1 MRTALFFEL
10 MIIFNN
16 VLFAKHSNLFL
27 MRKRFEQQN
36 ELDAEA
42 IPEVKI
48 DGRSRHELP
57 QLLAGLQY
65 IFVTPDLNEAVFEIL
80 EKKVLGGKKATGRL
94 GLSLWEILVLGTMRL
109 NLDADYDTVHDLAN
123 HHEVVRGILGVH
135 TKQVFGEGK
144 YYPLQTLKDNIALL
158 DEETLK
164 EISEVVVKA
173 GHRLKKNESGESVEL
188 NLKADT
194 YAVESNIHFPTDIN
208 LLWDCARKCLD
219 TIELILKDYDLPGW
233 RKHKY
238 WRKVVKRAYR
248 RTANIH
254 QKKGKDYKERLKTA
268 AVEYLGLCQELSK
281 RVERSSQALAPTGSI
296 DIKLAALLEVL
307 SYYHGM
313 LEKHI
318 DLVERRIIN
327 GEVIPHKDK
336 VFSIFEPH
344 VEWIQKG
351 KQNKK
356 VELGHNAL
364 ITTDQYHF
372 IVDHEV
378 LVCQGDTAQ
387 PIPLAKR
394 LKERFAEG
402 YFLKSISF
410 DRGFFSVLAKK
421 ALEQDFEHVVM
432 PRKGKKT
439 PEQEAEESAK
449 TFVALRKKHSAVE
462 SNINELEHSGANR
475 VPDKGLGRFKKYVAL
490 GVLAYNL
497 KRLGKLVME
506 QELLTTVIQPGNM
519 RQAA

>member
-1 MRTALFFEL
+1 
-10 MIIFNN
+10 MIVLTN
-16 VLFAKHSNLFL
+16 VLFAKHSTLFL

-36 ELDAEA
+36 ELDAEL
-42 IPEVKI
+42 IPDVKI
-48 DGRSRHELP
+48 DGKSRHELP

-65 IFVTPDLNEAVFEIL
+65 IFVTPHLNEAAFEIL
-80 EKKVLGGKKATGRL
+80 ERKVLGDKKATGRL

-109 NLDADYDTVHDLAN
+109 NLDADYDTVYDLAN
-123 HHEVVRGILGVH
+123 HHQVVRGILGVH
-135 TKQVFGEGK
+135 TRQVFGKGK

-158 DEETLK
+158 DEDTLK

-173 GHRLKKNESGESVEL
+173 GHQLKKNESEESVEL

-208 LLWDCARKCLD
+208 LLWDCVRKCLD

-233 RKHKY
+233 RKHNY
-238 WRKVVKRAYR
+238 WRKVAKRAYR

-254 QKKGKDYKERLKTA
+254 QKKGKNYKERLKKA
-268 AVEYLGLCQELSK
+268 AEKYLWRSRELSS
-281 RVERSSQALAPTGSI
+281 RVDQSRKELLLLAVS
-296 DIKLAALLEVL
+296 DIRAAALLEAL
-307 SYYHGM
+307 SYYHEM

-327 GEVIPHKDK
+327 GEVIPHEEKI
-336 VFSIFEPH
+336 FSIFEPH
-344 VEWIQKG
+344 AEWIQKG

-364 ITTDQYHF
+364 ITTDQFQF

-378 LVCQGDTAQ
+378 LLGQGDKAQ
-387 PIPLAKR
+387 PIPLAER
-394 LKERFAEG
+394 LKARFAQSEG
-402 YFLKSISF
+402 YLLNSISF
-410 DRGFFSVLAKK
+410 DRGFFSVLAME
-421 ALEQDFEHVVM
+421 ALQQDFEHVIM
-432 PRKGKKT
+432 PRKGMKT
-439 PEQEAEESAK
+439 PQQEAEESAK

-475 VPDKGLGRFKKYVAL
+475 VPDKGLVRFKKYVAL

-497 KRLGKLVME
+497 KRLGKIVME
-506 QELLTTVIQPGNM
+506 QGLLTTVIQPGKM
-519 RQAA
+519 SRAA

>member
-1 MRTALFFEL
+1 
-10 MIIFNN
+10 
-16 VLFAKHSNLFL
+16 

-36 ELDAEA
+36 ELDAQP

-48 DGRSRHELP
+48 DGKSRHELP

-65 IFVTPDLNEAVFEIL
+65 IFVTPHLNEAVFEIL
-80 EKKVLGGKKATGRL
+80 EKKVLGDKKATGRL

-109 NLDADYDTVHDLAN
+109 NLDADYDTVYDLSN
-123 HHEVVRGILGVH
+123 HHQVVRGILGVH
-135 TKQVFGEGK
+135 TRQVFGEGK

-173 GHRLKKNESGESVEL
+173 GHKLKKNESDENVEL
-188 NLKADT
+188 KLKTDT

-219 TIELILKDYDLPGW
+219 TIELILKGYILPGW
-233 RKHKY
+233 RKHNY

-254 QKKGKDYKERLKTA
+254 QKKGKAYKERLKRA
-268 AVEYLGLCQELSK
+268 AMKYLDRCRELSR
-281 RVERSSQALAPTGSI
+281 RVAQSQKELQSLTPL
-296 DIKLAALLEVL
+296 DIQLLALLDAL
-307 SYYHGM
+307 SYYHEM

-327 GEVIPHKDK
+327 GEVIPHEEKI
-336 VFSIFEPH
+336 FSIFEPH

-364 ITTDQYHF
+364 ITTDQYNF

-378 LVCQGDTAQ
+378 LVGQGDKAQ
-387 PIPLAKR
+387 PIPLVSR

-402 YFLKSISF
+402 YFLNSISF

-421 ALEQDFEHVVM
+421 ALERDFEHVVM

-439 PEQEAEESAK
+439 PEQEEEESTK

-475 VPDKGLGRFKKYVAL
+475 VPDKGLDGFKKYVAL

-506 QELLTTVIQPGNM
+506 QDLLPSVIQPKAM
-519 RQAA
+519 SRAA

>member
-1 MRTALFFEL
+1 
-10 MIIFNN
+10 
-16 VLFAKHSNLFL
+16 

-36 ELDAEA
+36 ELDAQL
-42 IPEVKI
+42 IPDVKI
-48 DGRSRHELP
+48 DGKSRHELP

-65 IFVTPDLNEAVFEIL
+65 IFITPKLNEAVFEVL
-80 EKKVLGGKKATGRL
+80 ERRVLGDKKATGRL

-109 NLDADYDTVHDLAN
+109 NLDTDYDTVYDLAN

-158 DEETLK
+158 DEEALK

-173 GHRLKKNESGESVEL
+173 GHELKKNEGEESLEL

-208 LLWDCARKCLD
+208 LLWDCVRKCLD
-219 TIELILKDYDLPGW
+219 TIELTLEEFSLPGW
-233 RKHKY
+233 RKRNY
-238 WRKVVKRAYR
+238 WRKVAKRAYR

-254 QKKGKDYKERLKTA
+254 QKKGKNYKDRLKKA
-268 AVEYLGLCQELSK
+268 AEKYLRRSRELSQ
-281 RVERSSQALAPTGSI
+281 RVDQSRKGLLLLAVSNI
-296 DIKLAALLEVL
+296 RAAALLEAL
-307 SYYHGM
+307 SYYHEM

-318 DLVERRIIN
+318 DLVERRIIK
-327 GEVIPHKDK
+327 GETIPHKDK

-351 KQNKK
+351 KPGQK

-364 ITTDQYHF
+364 ITTDQFQF

-378 LVCQGDTAQ
+378 LVGEGDQAQ
-387 PIPLAKR
+387 PIPLAGR
-394 LKERFAEG
+394 LKTRFAEG
-402 YFLKSISF
+402 YFLNSISF

-421 ALEQDFEHVVM
+421 ALQQDFEHVIM

-439 PEQEAEESAK
+439 PQQEAEENSK

-475 VPDKGLGRFKKYVAL
+475 VPDKGLDRFKKYVAL

-497 KRLGKLVME
+497 KRLGKIVME
-506 QELLTTVIQPGNM
+506 QGMLTTVVRPGNSK
-519 RQAA
+519 RAA

>member
-1 MRTALFFEL
+1 
-10 MIIFNN
+10 
-16 VLFAKHSNLFL
+16 

-36 ELDAEA
+36 ELDAQL

-48 DGRSRHELP
+48 DGKSRHELP

-65 IFVTPDLNEAVFEIL
+65 IFITPQLNEDIFEIL
-80 EKKVLGGKKATGRL
+80 ERKVLGGKKSTGRL

-109 NLDADYDTVHDLAN
+109 NLDADYDTVYDLSN

-135 TKQVFGEGK
+135 TRQVFGEGK

-173 GHRLKKNESGESVEL
+173 GHRLKKNGNGQDVAL
-188 NLKADT
+188 NFKTDT
-194 YAVESNIHFPTDIN
+194 YVVESNVHFPTDIN
-208 LLWDCARKCLD
+208 LLWDSARKCLD
-219 TIELILKDYDLPGW
+219 TIALILREPAPIKIEGW
-233 RKHKY
+233 RKHNH
-238 WRKVVKRAYR
+238 WRKVAKRNYR
-248 RTANIH
+248 HTANIH
-254 QKKGKDYKERLKTA
+254 QKKGKNYKERLKEAT
-268 AVEYLGLCQELSK
+268 ETYLKHSRQLS
-281 RVERSSQALAPTGSI
+281 RQVAQSIEALVNAGQTTIRLS
-296 DIKLAALLEVL
+296 ALLESL
-307 SYYHGM
+307 SYYHKM

-318 DLVERRIIN
+318 DLVQRRIIK
-327 GEVIPHKDK
+327 EEIIPHKEK
-336 VFSIFEPH
+336 VFSIFESH

-351 KQNKK
+351 KQNNK
-356 VELGHNAL
+356 VELGHLAL

-378 LVCQGDTAQ
+378 LVKQGDSAQ

-394 LKERFAEG
+394 LKTRFANG
-402 YFLKSISF
+402 YKLNSISF
-410 DRGFFSVLAKK
+410 DRGFYSVLAKK
-421 ALEQDFEHVVM
+421 ALQADFEHVVM

-439 PEQEAEESAK
+439 QAQLAEQSTK
-449 TFVALRKKHSAVE
+449 TFVALSKKHSAVE

-475 VPDKGLGRFKKYVAL
+475 VPDKGLDGFKKYVAL

-506 QELLTTVIQPGNM
+506 QHRLTTVVRPGKIS
-519 RQAA
+519 RAA

>member
-1 MRTALFFEL
+1 
-10 MIIFNN
+10 MIILTNA
-16 VLFAKHSNLFL
+16 LFAKHSNLFL

-36 ELDAEA
+36 ELDAEP

-65 IFVTPDLNEAVFEIL
+65 IFVTLDLNEAVFEIL

-135 TKQVFGEGK
+135 TRQVFGEGK

-188 NLKADT
+188 NLKTDT

-219 TIELILKDYDLPGW
+219 TIKLILKEYDLPGW
-233 RKHKY
+233 RKHKH

-248 RTANIH
+248 HTANIH
-254 QKKGKDYKERLKTA
+254 QKKGKNYKERLKKA
-268 AVEYLGLCQELSK
+268 AEKYLFRSRELSK
-281 RVERSSQALAPTGSI
+281 RVDQSSKALIPVGLI
-296 DIKLAALLEVL
+296 DIRLAALLEVL
-307 SYYHGM
+307 SYYHEM

-327 GEVIPHKDK
+327 GEVIPHEEK

-351 KQNKK
+351 KPGQK

-364 ITTDQYHF
+364 ITTDQFHF

-378 LVCQGDTAQ
+378 LVGQGDKAQ

-402 YFLKSISF
+402 YLLNSISF
-410 DRGFFSVLAKK
+410 DRGFFSALAKK
-421 ALEQDFEHVVM
+421 ALERDFEHVVM

-449 TFVALRKKHSAVE
+449 TFVALRRKHSAVE

-506 QELLTTVIQPGNM
+506 QGLLTTVTLPGKAS
-519 RQAA
+519 RAA

>member
-1 MRTALFFEL
+1 MRTALY
-10 MIIFNN
+10 FNQVIVLIN
-16 VLFAKHSNLFL
+16 MLFAQHSTLFL

-36 ELDAEA
+36 QLDAEL

-48 DGRSRHELP
+48 DGKSRHELP

-65 IFVTPDLNEAVFEIL
+65 IFVTPDLNEAIFEIL
-80 EKKVLGGKKATGRL
+80 ERKVLGDKKATGRL

-123 HHEVVRGILGVH
+123 HHVVVRGILGVH
-135 TKQVFGEGK
+135 TRQVFGEGK

-173 GHRLKKNESGESVEL
+173 GHRLKKNESGERVEL
-188 NLKADT
+188 NLKTDT
-194 YAVESNIHFPTDIN
+194 YAVESTIHFPTDIN
-208 LLWDCARKCLD
+208 LLWDSARKCLD
-219 TIELILKDYDLPGW
+219 TIELLLKDYIFTGW
-233 RKHKY
+233 RKHNY
-238 WRKVVKRAYR
+238 WCKVVKRAYR

-254 QKKGKDYKERLKTA
+254 QKKGKNYEERLKKA
-268 AVEYLGLCQELSK
+268 AKEYLWRSRELSQ
-281 RVERSSQALAPTGSI
+281 RVEQSSKALMHVGLI
-296 DIKLAALLEVL
+296 DIRLAALLEAL

-327 GEVIPHKDK
+327 GEVTPHKEK

-351 KQNKK
+351 KHNKK

-378 LVCQGDTAQ
+378 LVGQGDKAQ

-402 YFLKSISF
+402 YFLNSISF

-421 ALEQDFEHVVM
+421 ALEQDFEQVVM

-439 PEQEAEESAK
+439 PQQESEENAK

-462 SNINELEHSGANR
+462 SNINELEHCGVNR
-475 VPDKGLGRFKKYVAL
+475 VPDKGLDRFKKYVAL

-506 QELLTTVIQPGNM
+506 QELLTTVTRPGKVS
-519 RQAA
+519 RAA